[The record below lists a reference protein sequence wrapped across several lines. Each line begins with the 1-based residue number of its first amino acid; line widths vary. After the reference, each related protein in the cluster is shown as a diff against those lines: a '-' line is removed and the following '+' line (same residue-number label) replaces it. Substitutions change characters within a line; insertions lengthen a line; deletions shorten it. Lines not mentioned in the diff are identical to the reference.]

1 MRMASLAVSN
11 GAARAQADRST
22 VGVCPHSKPVS
33 TDGAAVPARRA
44 SHHAIRAEPPL
55 KIETQ
60 ISAEQSELGRAIQP
74 MSVAMVTHR
83 DAEGA
88 LVSRPMVA
96 LEMDRDG
103 ALWFV
108 TALSATPVEH
118 LAALSLSFSDTAS
131 LAYVSLSGRGE
142 LHADRD
148 RLDRLWTVQ
157 SRPWRADGPGSSNL
171 ALLKLVTPIR
181 RSAGMRHRARWCAS
195 SASPPLWQAARRCD
209 ITRLCSGSP
218 SPLPRPR
225 RLDRRGGARALQ
237 RCGCSN
243 QPHASRL
250 TF

>member
-1 MRMASLAVSN
+1 M
-11 GAARAQADRST
+11 
-22 VGVCPHSKPVS
+22 
-33 TDGAAVPARRA
+33 
-44 SHHAIRAEPPL
+44 

-60 ISAEQSELGRAIQP
+60 SSAALSELGRAIQP
-74 MSVAMVTHR
+74 MSVAMLTHR
-83 DAEGA
+83 DAEGV
-88 LVSRPMVA
+88 LVSRPMEA

-103 ALWFV
+103 ALWFL
-108 TALSATPVEH
+108 TALSVTPVEQ
-118 LAALSLSFSDTAS
+118 LAALNLSFSETAS

-142 LHADRD
+142 VQADRD

-171 ALLKLVTPIR
+171 ALLKLATPTR

-195 SASPPLWQAARRCD
+195 SASPPLWQAARRCE
-209 ITRLCSGSP
+209 ITRPCSGSP

-237 RCGCSN
+237 RCGCFN